1 MKFDMSEAWRE
12 ATAMIAANREVLL
25 VVAGIFFF
33 LPTLL
38 LGLTMP
44 DFRGLVSTD
53 TEVAQAQMLE
63 FYTGYW
69 WLFVLTMIASMVGY
83 LALLALLRDHS
94 RPTVGQAMRT
104 GLAGVFPAIG
114 AYLAFFVVAFA
125 LVLAAM
131 VIAGL
136 SGSPAV
142 AVLLGLACMIA
153 LVYLGIKFSLAAPV
167 IAIEK
172 IYNPFTVLARS
183 WWLTRGNSFRLFLF
197 FLLIVIV
204 YFVLS
209 MVGGILTA
217 ALLFA
222 LGEAAY
228 MMISGLLSA
237 LISAALAVVVV
248 AVLASAHRQLS
259 GASPERLSETFE

>member
-33 LPTLL
+33 LPSLL

-44 DFRGLVSTD
+44 DVQGMMAAG
-53 TEVAQAQMLE
+53 TEAAQTQMAA
-63 FYTGYW
+63 FYGDYW
-69 WLFVLTMIASMVGY
+69 WLFTLVVIASMIGY

-104 GLAGVFPAIG
+104 GLAGLLPAIG
-114 AYLAFFVVAFA
+114 AYLLFFVGLFA
-125 LVLAAM
+125 LMLLAIVLAGVTGSVAIGALLAFIC
-131 VIAGL
+131 VIVFIY
-136 SGSPAV
+136 AV
-142 AVLLGLACMIA
+142 V
-153 LVYLGIKFSLAAPV
+153 KFSLAAPI

-172 IYNPFTVLARS
+172 VYNPIAVLARS
-183 WWLTRGNSFRLFLF
+183 WRLTRGNALRLFLF
-197 FLLIVIV
+197 FLLIGIV
-204 YFVLS
+204 YVVLS
-209 MVGGILTA
+209 MVAGLITA
-217 ALLFA
+217 VLLLA
-222 LGEAAY
+222 LGEAAFT
-228 MMISGLLSA
+228 MISALLSG

-248 AVLASAHRQLS
+248 AVLASVHRQLS

>member
-12 ATAMIAANREVLL
+12 AMAMIAANREVLL

-44 DFRGLVSTD
+44 DFRGLMSAD
-53 TEVAQAQMLE
+53 TEVAQAQMFD
-63 FYTGYW
+63 FYSDYW
-69 WLFVLTMIASMVGY
+69 WLFLLAMIASMVGY

-94 RPTVGQAMRT
+94 RPTVGQAMRS
-104 GLAGVFPAIG
+104 GVAGVFPAIG
-114 AYLAFFVVAFA
+114 AYLVFFVIAFI
-125 LVLAAM
+125 LILAAM
-131 VIAGL
+131 VVAGL
-136 SGSPAV
+136 SGSAAV
-142 AVLLGLACMIA
+142 SVVIGLACMIG
-153 LVYLGIKFSLAAPV
+153 LIYLGIKFALSAPV

-172 IYNPFTVLARS
+172 IYNPFAVLARS
-183 WWLTRGNSFRLFLF
+183 WRLTRGNSFRLFLF
-197 FLLIVIV
+197 FLLILIV

-209 MVGGILTA
+209 MVGGIVTA

-228 MMISGLLSA
+228 TMISGLLSA
-237 LISAALAVVVV
+237 LISAVLAVVVV
-248 AVLASAHRQLS
+248 AVLASVHRQLS
-259 GASPERLSETFE
+259 GVSPERLGETFE